1 MFQKNV
7 EILHVGQ
14 ESVFMALLKK
24 KYKIKK
30 STGIQKNQYITLNLQ
45 HLYASLSRAVE
56 WTRPRA

>member
-1 MFQKNV
+1 M
-7 EILHVGQ
+7 
-14 ESVFMALLKK
+14 LKFCMLDKKVCSWLFFFK

>member
-1 MFQKNV
+1 MLTFCMLDKKV
-7 EILHVGQ
+7 CSWL
-14 ESVFMALLKK
+14 FFKK

>member
-1 MFQKNV
+1 MLKFCMLDKKV
-7 EILHVGQ
+7 CSWL
-14 ESVFMALLKK
+14 FFKK

>member
-14 ESVFMALLKK
+14 ESVFMALFL

-45 HLYASLSRAVE
+45 HLYASLSSSRVDQA
-56 WTRPRA
+56 

>member
-1 MFQKNV
+1 MLKFCMLDKKVSNLV
-7 EILHVGQ
+7 LILY
-14 ESVFMALLKK
+14 FKK

>member
-1 MFQKNV
+1 M
-7 EILHVGQ
+7 
-14 ESVFMALLKK
+14 LKFCMLDKKVCSWLFFLK

>member
-1 MFQKNV
+1 MLDKKVSNLV
-7 EILHVGQ
+7 LILY
-14 ESVFMALLKK
+14 FKK

>member
-1 MFQKNV
+1 MLDKKVCSWLF
-7 EILHVGQ
+7 
-14 ESVFMALLKK
+14 LKK